1 MSRHLVLKD
10 LEKRGILKDTSNIE
24 KFYKTDDESAV
35 YAGFDPTA
43 DSLHLGNYIQ
53 IAILLRFK
61 SYGWKV
67 IGVLG
72 GATGMIGDPS
82 FRDSERQLLDSETL
96 NKNKNKIRQ
105 QLEGFGIEVIDNFEF
120 YKDMN
125 FLTFLRDVGKL
136 VNISTMINKD
146 SVARRLEKGLS
157 FTEFSYP
164 LIQGWDFLQLYKK
177 YNVRVQFGGS
187 DQWGNITTGLEII
200 SKVVGNDHE
209 AFVFTSGLLTDE
221 NGNKFGKSTGGGSL
235 WLDKERTKPFN
246 MYQFLIKQTDT
257 IVEKL
262 LLWLTFLP
270 IEKINEIMEIHDSN
284 TSSQYAQKT
293 LAYEVIKN
301 IHGENEA
308 IKSKTIS
315 EILYNKKLD
324 LSSFDSNILSS
335 LEKEI
340 PLVEIKKDSN
350 LIEQLINKSILK
362 SKREA
367 REFIQN
373 KAIKFNL
380 KPVNEDFV
388 VYSEYFNNKYA
399 LLHVGK
405 KIIYIVK
412 IIF

>member
-10 LEKRGILKDTSNIE
+10 LEKRGILKDTSNID
-24 KFYKTDDESAV
+24 KFYNTDEKSAV

-53 IAILLRFK
+53 ISILLRFK
-61 SYGWKV
+61 SYGWNV
-67 IGVLG
+67 IAVLG

-82 FRDSERQLLDSETL
+82 FKESERQLLDNDTI
-96 NKNKNKIRQ
+96 NNNKNKIRH
-105 QLEGFGIEVIDNFEF
+105 QLESFGIQVIDNYDF

-146 SVARRLEKGLS
+146 SVARRLETGLS

-177 YNVRVQFGGS
+177 HNVRVQFGGS
-187 DQWGNITTGLEII
+187 DQWGNITTGLDMI

-209 AFVFTSGLLTDE
+209 AFVFTSQLLTDE

-235 WLDKERTKPFN
+235 WLDKDRTKPFN

-270 IEKINEIMEIHDSN
+270 VEKVAEIMEQHNSD
-284 TSSQYAQKT
+284 TSKQYAQKV
-293 LAYEVIKN
+293 LSYEVIKN

-308 IKSKTIS
+308 KKAKTIS

-324 LSSFDSNILSS
+324 LNDFDLKTISS
-335 LEKEI
+335 LEQDI
-340 PLVEIKKDSN
+340 PFVELNKNSN
-350 LIEQLINKSILK
+350 LIEQLIDKKILK

-373 KAIKFNL
+373 KAVKFNL
-380 KPVNEDFV
+380 NPITEEFEVHSD
-388 VYSEYFNNKYA
+388 YFNNEYA

-412 IIF
+412 IS